1 MNRIRLTT
9 KAENKTRSKPDN
21 LFFMP
26 MNIFLK
32 KVIMDPMMTTG
43 WILPG
48 SSPKATSIAIE
59 SNKVKMINI
68 NRFRE
73 LMFPVW
79 VKIISLI
86 ISLYSIILYIIYNK
100 KIYNLL
106 LNFDDDNMDIEENI
120 RNWLMEEDS
129 LLEKKFDENSDFHY
143 IIEFP
148 KENIMDVVKPRGKDC
163 IIIACA
169 TQVAQEHLNLM
180 ISSTPENRRDFI
192 LDLQFGINSF
202 LVDFDL
208 NINQDLLQQFVVTD
222 TIFEDGL
229 TKNELIK
236 TLKRVFKAKLHCI
249 FLIDKKFGKISPK
262 TNVSNENDMFI

>member
-1 MNRIRLTT
+1 
-9 KAENKTRSKPDN
+9 
-21 LFFMP
+21 
-26 MNIFLK
+26 
-32 KVIMDPMMTTG
+32 
-43 WILPG
+43 
-48 SSPKATSIAIE
+48 
-59 SNKVKMINI
+59 
-68 NRFRE
+68 
-73 LMFPVW
+73 
-79 VKIISLI
+79 
-86 ISLYSIILYIIYNK
+86 
-100 KIYNLL
+100 
-106 LNFDDDNMDIEENI
+106 MDIEENI

-192 LDLQFGINSF
+192 LDLQFGINSY